1 MGLSEREQKL
11 LEELER
17 NLLAEDKG
25 FESRVRAV
33 DSSNKS
39 AGKLVAGVLITLF
52 GLGLL
57 IFAVVLQVAFFGAA
71 AFVVMLIGL
80 TVASANFRLPEIK
93 LPTTENGQP
102 GRNFFEDRW
111 DRRFGDQ

>member
-17 NLLAEDKG
+17 NLLAEDKSFG
-25 FESRVRAV
+25 ARVKSV
-33 DSSNKS
+33 DSANKS
-39 AGKLVAGVLITLF
+39 AGKLVAGVLITLL

-57 IFAVVLQVAFFGAA
+57 VFAVVLQVAFFGAA

-80 TVASANFRLPEIK
+80 ILASANFRVPEIK
-93 LPTTENGQP
+93 LPTTENGQS